1 MVFESRE
8 VDQIAIQGEGRH
20 FVADLFLCSGH
31 RFSDRSPDFFENL
44 LHFIGEACNVIVD
57 AFRTGLLSF
66 HADSDGRW

>member
-31 RFSDRSPDFFENL
+31 RFSDRSPDSFENL
-44 LHFIGEACNVIVD
+44 LQVIGEA
-57 AFRTGLLSF
+57 
-66 HADSDGRW
+66 